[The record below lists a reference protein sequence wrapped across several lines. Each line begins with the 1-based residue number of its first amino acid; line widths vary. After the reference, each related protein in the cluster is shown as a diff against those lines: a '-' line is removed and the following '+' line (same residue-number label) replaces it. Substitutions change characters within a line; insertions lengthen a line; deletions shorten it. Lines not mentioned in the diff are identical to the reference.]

1 MKRFLLS
8 VLAFVVVVAG
18 VPVYSVAQEG
28 DVDNRPQLQINRNER
43 VIRVVQNAPSAEGGE
58 FRLNARCE
66 EGVRYGTIYAP
77 APYEVE
83 TFVNDARITSQ
94 IVIEKRPGGREDEAQ
109 LEIFGGTLAIDDATL
124 CPTDIAESES
134 PDVTIFEGRTTT
146 TGSRFNYDNTQ
157 GLGTLIG
164 PVTLE
169 REAEGES
176 PALSAT
182 SESLGIDV
190 DQDLTTLQGGVQLTS
205 GERVSSADTVEFDE
219 QAGMAILRGDPAESR
234 DGDNIVRGRVIEY
247 DLDSNDVVVR
257 EGISA
262 SFELAD

>member
-1 MKRFLLS
+1 MP
-8 VLAFVVVVAG
+8 A
-18 VPVYSVAQEG
+18 YSFAQDA
-28 DVDNRPQLQINRNER
+28 DVDNRPQLRINRNDR

-66 EGVRYGTIYAP
+66 EGIRYGTVYAP

-94 IVIEKRPGGREDEAQ
+94 IVIEKRPGGSEDESR
-109 LEIFGGTLAIDDATL
+109 LELFGGTLTIDDATL
-124 CPTDIAESES
+124 CPTDIAESETA
-134 PDVTIFEGRTTT
+134 DVTIFEGRTTT
-146 TGSRFNYDNTQ
+146 TGSRFNYNNAQ

-164 PVTLE
+164 PITLE
-169 REAEGES
+169 RTAEGES

-182 SESLGIDV
+182 SQSLDIDV
-190 DQDLTTLQGGVQLTS
+190 DQDVTVLQGGVQLTS
-205 GERVSSADTVEFDE
+205 GDRVSAAETVEFDE
-219 QAGMAILRGDPAESR
+219 QAGMAVLRGDPAESR
-234 DGDNIVRGRVIEY
+234 DGDNVVRGQIIEY

-262 SFELAD
+262 SFELDD